1 MHPRLKVALDR
12 WVGAG
17 LLDEAAATRIRDFEL
32 REAPQQGMRWPAIL
46 ALAFGGILLGAGVLL
61 FVSAHWDELSPAGR
75 FMLVLMM
82 VALFHVGGAL
92 SAPRFAAL
100 ATVLHA
106 VGTTALGA
114 GIFLSGQIFNL
125 QEHWPGGVML
135 WALGAAAGWW
145 LLRDWTQ
152 AALLAL
158 LAPAWLIGEW
168 EVAAD
173 RMHDSWSL
181 LAQGMTLLA
190 LTYLS
195 ARMQEREA
203 PGRRALAWIGGLALL
218 PVTIMTCV
226 NDYGEASLP
235 HLRSGLRI
243 ASWCVGILAPL
254 ALAWLLRGRA
264 AWMNGVAAIWVIGL
278 AALARM
284 TPHYNEPKRPGV
296 ELGLYAWAALGA
308 IGLVLWGLRESR
320 RERINLG
327 VAGFAL
333 TVAFFYFSSVI
344 DKLGRSASLISL
356 GALFI
361 LGGWGLER
369 ARRRLIARLERSA
382 S

>member
-1 MHPRLKVALDR
+1 MHPRLKVAIDR

-17 LLDEAAATRIRDFEL
+17 LLDEAAAARIRDFEL

-75 FMLVLMM
+75 FTLVLLM
-82 VALFHVGGAL
+82 VALFHMGGAL
-92 SAPRFAAL
+92 MAPRFAAL

-135 WALGAAAGWW
+135 WAIGAAAGWW

-168 EVAAD
+168 EVAAEW
-173 RMHDSWSL
+173 MQGSWSL
-181 LAQGMTLLA
+181 LCQGMTLLA

-195 ARMQEREA
+195 ARMPEREA

-218 PVTIMTCV
+218 PVAIMTCL
-226 NDYGEASLP
+226 NDDWARSQP

-264 AWMNGVAAIWVIGL
+264 AWMNGVAAIWVVAL
-278 AALARM
+278 AALARNVG
-284 TPHYNEPKRPGV
+284 HYNEPKQPGV

-308 IGLVLWGLRESR
+308 IGLVMWGLHESR